1 MIKHLPWLAITWMAL
16 KRNAV
21 NGPVLLIFNFLWNR
35 FISGCIFSFGW
46 KHFHNSAFWVIQHFS
61 KCPLS
66 HWAWVKLNLWEIPC
80 RNRKISE
87 SKPFKCSCHS
97 YPYEALKRI
106 FLFTNVAESRPFI
119 LVQNYRY
126 GCFTLFRCANNA
138 RNWHLVGSHCLNIS
152 SQWEKGRHKNHYNQD
167 QQMVFV
173 VLLLLKKV
181 TFILDRTRSSGKKA
195 HEGANQPTG
204 TAVVCCRLVASPL
217 SPLLLLI
224 TCALQ
229 ADLIFVIFTRMLRKF
244 SPKTAQTC
252 NKKTASPQTDQLC
265 FWLLAQ

>member
-1 MIKHLPWLAITWMAL
+1 MIKYLLWLVITWMAL

-21 NGPVLLIFNFLWNR
+21 IGPVLLIFNFLWNR
-35 FISGCIFSFGW
+35 FISGCNFSFWW

-97 YPYEALKRI
+97 YPCEALERI
-106 FLFTNVAESRPFI
+106 FLFTNVPESRPFI

-152 SQWEKGRHKNHYNQD
+152 SQRQKRAPQKSSQSRPADGLCGSAIVKESHLHPGQD
-167 QQMVFV
+167 KKFRKVGSWRCKPTNWHSSS
-173 VLLLLKKV
+173 VLSAC
-181 TFILDRTRSSGKKA
+181 R
-195 HEGANQPTG
+195 QPTE
-204 TAVVCCRLVASPL
+204 
-217 SPLLLLI
+217 
-224 TCALQ
+224 
-229 ADLIFVIFTRMLRKF
+229 
-244 SPKTAQTC
+244 
-252 NKKTASPQTDQLC
+252 TASASDCLRTTSTPDICQFYTH
-265 FWLLAQ
+265 FEAQNFYTKST